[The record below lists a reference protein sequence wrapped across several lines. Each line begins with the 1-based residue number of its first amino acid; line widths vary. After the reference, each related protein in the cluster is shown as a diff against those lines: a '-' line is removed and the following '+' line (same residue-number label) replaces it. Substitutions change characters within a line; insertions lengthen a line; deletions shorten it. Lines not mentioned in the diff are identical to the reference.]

1 MEKCEI
7 DGVVGGGD
15 SVFVIFVCGFWVWT
29 SCLGEVCWARMNEC
43 CSLKRWNEQLLTT
56 TKMRNE
62 RGAGMHPC
70 VIIMMMENDSKAR
83 ESIVTGV
90 LSQTDY
96 QPPSSSLLPLPQQPP
111 LPNLLHQIPK
121 HALPQP
127 RPPLKLSQILFQP
140 LPILSRLGNHKPC
153 LPPRN

>member
-15 SVFVIFVCGFWVWT
+15 CVFVVFVCGFWVWT
-29 SCLGEVCWARMNEC
+29 SRLGEVCWARMNEC
-43 CSLKRWNEQLLTT
+43 CSFRTWNELLTT

-83 ESIVTGV
+83 EREHRNRRIITDRLPTTLLPTSPPPTTPSPQSPPPNPQTCPPPTSPS
-90 LSQTDY
+90 SQTL
-96 QPPSSSLLPLPQQPP
+96 PNSFSTTPHPLPP
-111 LPNLLHQIPK
+111 
-121 HALPQP
+121 
-127 RPPLKLSQILFQP
+127 
-140 LPILSRLGNHKPC
+140 
-153 LPPRN
+153 

>member
-15 SVFVIFVCGFWVWT
+15 SVFVVFVCGFWVWT

-43 CSLKRWNEQLLTT
+43 CSLKRWNELLTT

-96 QPPSSSLLPLPQQPP
+96 QPLLLPLPQQPP

-127 RPPLKLSQILFQP
+127 GPPLKLSQILFQP

>member
-15 SVFVIFVCGFWVWT
+15 CVFVVFVCGVWVWT

-43 CSLKRWNEQLLTT
+43 CSLKRWNELLTI

-83 ESIVTGV
+83 EREHRNRRIITDRLPTTLLPTSPPPTTPSPQSPPPNPQTCPPPTSPS
-90 LSQTDY
+90 SQTL
-96 QPPSSSLLPLPQQPP
+96 PNSFSTTPHPLPP
-111 LPNLLHQIPK
+111 
-121 HALPQP
+121 
-127 RPPLKLSQILFQP
+127 
-140 LPILSRLGNHKPC
+140 
-153 LPPRN
+153 

>member
-15 SVFVIFVCGFWVWT
+15 CVFVVFVCGFWVWT

-43 CSLKRWNEQLLTT
+43 CSLKRWNELLTT

-90 LSQTDY
+90 SSQTDY
-96 QPPSSSLLPLPQQPP
+96 QPPSSLLPLPQQPP

-121 HALPQP
+121 HLFPRP